1 MDEVSILKE
10 TIKRQENEITY
21 LKNQIQLLK
30 EKENS
35 YQQSISNI
43 KKIQSEYENSY
54 MESINEYKDHEKE
67 IKEKYLDYQKLLE
80 AQNKANEKRLL
91 NEIDLIKTQLK
102 DKENLINGLQNN
114 LTILN
119 EQITKDE
126 INYHFKIKE
135 FEDIIISKDR
145 KLNELNEAIKQITN
159 DATIEIKRLSDQL
172 EEFQFKNRNNN
183 RINYYDK
190 TNINSIESN
199 EKVERSINLGAF
211 ANSNNPNELI
221 NEIYLLQNEN
231 NNLLNILGEKE
242 NEVNSWK
249 NLRNDLAINSNHS
262 SSLNNNFNFLNN
274 MKFQNYEKPLLNI
287 GTKTNDLRNKFSN
300 SFLRKSNQNNS
311 QIVDINQKNFINRS
325 DILNKEDKNEEV
337 IEELEQNKENKSC
350 LNALPLLNIEIPNEE
365 GIRNEYINTQISK
378 IKNSENNNS
387 NE

>member
-231 NNLLNILGEKE
+231 NNLLNLLGEKE
-242 NEVNSWK
+242 NEVNFWK

-274 MKFQNYEKPLLNI
+274 IKFQNYEKPLLNI
-287 GTKTNDLRNKFSN
+287 GIKTNDLRNKFSN

-365 GIRNEYINTQISK
+365 GIRNEYINTQVSK

-387 NE
+387 HE